1 MNFPVNPVYF
11 NITFFFSKIV
21 NFFEN
26 IWQFLSNPRIWTPAS
41 NIISIIIIFFLI
53 IIIYSLVRIFE
64 LQKDQKEEVKSKISE
79 MMEKQSDKEENGNYR
94 WHYILTLIEGTQE
107 SDWRVAILEADS
119 LLEEVLK
126 EKGFSGETLNELLN
140 SARESGFRHIQDA
153 WDAHIY
159 RNEIAHKGIEAEIT
173 QVKGR
178 LMIKKYQ
185 NFFEELG
192 VI

>member
-1 MNFPVNPVYF
+1 
-11 NITFFFSKIV
+11 
-21 NFFEN
+21 
-26 IWQFLSNPRIWTPAS
+26 
-41 NIISIIIIFFLI
+41 
-53 IIIYSLVRIFE
+53 
-64 LQKDQKEEVKSKISE
+64 
-79 MMEKQSDKEENGNYR
+79 
-94 WHYILTLIEGTQE
+94 
-107 SDWRVAILEADS
+107 VAILEADS

-159 RNEIAHKGIEAEIT
+159 RNEIAHKGVEAGIT

-178 LMIKKYQ
+178 SMIKKYQ